1 MRGRCASVSS
11 LQCSHASTAAGE
23 PGSAHRHGHASATAR
38 QQLAVPGSRPPHAGR
53 CARGRS
59 SLGGVLRVGRK
70 GSQAQ
75 PLQACAVHQSLPA
88 ARVCASGEPAAGQ
101 GSRACAVHL
110 SPLLCSRNPARRSS
124 PAVACFLAACAARCA
139 AWPRPRLTSL
149 GRAPRCSR
157 LACCSARCSPARAA
171 LNCAVLP
178 GWLGLS
184 PSTVTGRGGPQAC
197 SAWLGARG
205 TRRGRHAAALP
216 LLSRPRRSNPAFRSG
231 EAHGGSCRVCRSA
244 MPSSGLTTRGTAV
257 QTSGAASSHL
267 AAGHSQPPPWPRLMK
282 GPAGGHG
289 LPPLLRGC
297 LGTPIYKWP
306 GPSSPAVAGK
316 YLQPANQ
323 LPQHAA
329 SDRDSTSDGFAVTCI

>member
-1 MRGRCASVSS
+1 MNRPRGGNGGRTSTSLLHKWEQGCNASLV
-11 LQCSHASTAAGE
+11 CNAAAG
-23 PGSAHRHGHASATAR
+23 
-38 QQLAVPGSRPPHAGR
+38 
-53 CARGRS
+53 
-59 SLGGVLRVGRK
+59 SLT
-70 GSQAQ
+70 
-75 PLQACAVHQSLPA
+75 LPA
-88 ARVCASGEPAAGQ
+88 ARVCASGAPAAGQ

-139 AWPRPRLTSL
+139 AWPRPRLASL

-178 GWLGLS
+178 GWLGLF
-184 PSTVTGRGGPQAC
+184 PSTVTGRGGAQAC

-205 TRRGRHAAALP
+205 TRSGRHAAALP

-244 MPSSGLTTRGTAV
+244 MPSSGLMTRGTAV

-289 LPPLLRGC
+289 LPSLLRGC
-297 LGTPIYKWP
+297 LGTPIYNWP

-316 YLQPANQ
+316 YLQGRGRGRLKMNDGPRQSARTENSAEQ
-323 LPQHAA
+323 LLEARAKRVPK
-329 SDRDSTSDGFAVTCI
+329 SGCCILLVWV